1 MVIVG
6 TTNLPGRSRA
16 RRLIPA
22 AVVVAVLCPLGIMLV
37 SAVERAR
44 NAARSAD
51 TT

>member
-1 MVIVG
+1 VVG
-6 TTNLPGRSRA
+6 ILSS
-16 RRLIPA
+16 
-22 AVVVAVLCPLGIMLV
+22 LGIMLV

>member
-1 MVIVG
+1 MVTVG

-22 AVVVAVLCPLGIMLV
+22 AVVVAIVGFLGSMLI

-44 NAARSAD
+44 NAARSAS